1 MELDDFK
8 KGWQDSHKQQPSTN
22 KNILEIIHHKGQ
34 GPVAALKRS
43 FRRQI
48 IALTV
53 VPIVIVATNIPNIDK
68 MLSSVLF
75 WCYIIFC
82 IGVVVFACLN
92 YSVVKKMEVMDGMV
106 KPNLEQQILILETRL
121 RQNIIGIRVT
131 LLFFIILT
139 EVLPYFQ
146 DFKMLNTW
154 HSLSPLIRFGVYT
167 LLFLFQYFLSRSVTD
182 QKFGRHIAHLKELVK
197 EMQ

>member
-1 MELDDFK
+1 MELDDLK
-8 KGWQDSHKQQPSTN
+8 KEWQESGRRQQSSN
-22 KNILEIIHHKGQ
+22 KNIIEIIQHKGY

-48 IALTV
+48 IAMTV
-53 VPIVIVATNIPNIDK
+53 VPITIVAANIPNIDK
-68 MLSSVLF
+68 MLVSILF

-82 IGVVVFACLN
+82 IGVVVFARMN
-92 YSVVKKMEVMDGMV
+92 YAVVKKMEVMDGMV
-106 KPNLEQQILILETRL
+106 KQNLELQVSILETRL
-121 RQNIIGIRVT
+121 RQNIIGIQVA

-139 EVLPYFQ
+139 EIVPYFQ

-154 HSLSPLIRFGVYT
+154 HGLSPFIRFGVYA
-167 LLFLFQYFLSRSVTD
+167 LLFLFQFFLSRAVSHH
-182 QKFGRHIAHLKELVK
+182 KFGRHIVHLKELVK

>member
-8 KGWQDSHKQQPSTN
+8 KEWQESHKQQPSTN
-22 KNILEIIHHKGQ
+22 KNILEIIHHKAQ

-48 IALTV
+48 IAMTV
-53 VPIVIVATNIPNIDK
+53 VPIAIVATNIPNIDK
-68 MLSSVLF
+68 MVTSILF

-82 IGVVVFACLN
+82 IGVVIFACRN
-92 YSVVKKMEVMDGMV
+92 YSIVKKMDVMDGMV
-106 KPNLEQQILILETRL
+106 KPNLEQQISILETRL
-121 RQNIIGIRVT
+121 RQNMIGIQVT

-154 HSLSPLIRFGVYT
+154 HGLSPYIRFGVYT
-167 LLFLFQYFLSRSVTD
+167 LLILLQYFLSRTVSD